1 MKGVN
6 LKSNN
11 GGRRPFKQRDEFSAI
26 VVNHR
31 IKDKSIRLIDDEG
44 TNKGVVNTKD
54 ALNQARELGLD
65 LIVVSDKTSP
75 PVCKICLLYTSD
87 AADDC

>member
-44 TNKGVVNTKD
+44 
-54 ALNQARELGLD
+54 RFF
-65 LIVVSDKTSP
+65 
-75 PVCKICLLYTSD
+75 KIQIRTQE
-87 AADDC
+87 AKEVTT

>member
-1 MKGVN
+1 MKGVK

-31 IKDKSIRLIDDEG
+31 IQDKSIRLI
-44 TNKGVVNTKD
+44 
-54 ALNQARELGLD
+54 LS
-65 LIVVSDKTSP
+65 LIKWFKWILTFLFIP
-75 PVCKICLLYTSD
+75 N
-87 AADDC
+87 